1 MRPLHG
7 SDVFHLREE
16 QRGRPAHTLKVAVLA
31 PGAGPLDADELA
43 HWAAGTLRDR
53 APFRWQLTTG
63 PAHLG
68 RPAWA
73 EAEAEADQVVR
84 RTLSGPDPETALAA
98 LLGDLAGDLLPRHR
112 PLWRLWVVDG
122 LADGQVALVL
132 QMHHALADGQ
142 ASVQI
147 WEELFDGTGT
157 APAAAAP
164 TDERRAPDLGTAV
177 RRHGRLLRDLP
188 ALLARLRAHGEAEK
202 AQPEAPGRSAT
213 YFDAPPLAFNRPPSA
228 ARICTFATLP
238 LAGMKQVGAQLGG
251 TVNDVYAALCAGALR
266 TYLQERGALPE
277 ASLTATTPVGLDRQG
292 RPYGNAMTTWFV
304 RLGTDE
310 ADPQAR
316 FAAVRA
322 SLTAARR
329 LQERDPTL
337 LHDLQEHTRLYDLIW
352 RSLGLAERRKGR
364 PTFNLVLSNV
374 RGPDPLAWR
383 GHPVVALRSL
393 GPLTGRMGLN
403 LTAWSYGEDFTIGLH
418 ACRDQVPDLSRL
430 AELLVA
436 ELDVLIAAGECEG

>member
-43 HWAAGTLRDR
+43 HWAAGTLRGR
-53 APFRWQLTTG
+53 APFRWRLSTG

-68 RPAWA
+68 RPVW
-73 EAEAEADQVVR
+73 V
-84 RTLSGPDPETALAA
+84 DPETAFDT
-98 LLGDLAGDLLPRHR
+98 LLGDLAGDELPRQR

-122 LADGQVALVL
+122 LADDQVALVL
-132 QMHHALADGQ
+132 QMHHALADGA

-147 WEELFDGTGT
+147 WEELFDGTDPDA
-157 APAAAAP
+157 APP
-164 TDERRAPDLGTAV
+164 TDECPAPDLGAAV

-188 ALLARLRAHGEAEK
+188 ALLARLRAHGDAEK
-202 AQPEAPGRSAT
+202 AQPEGPGRTAT
-213 YFDAPPLAFNRPPSA
+213 YFEAPPLAFNRLPSGT
-228 ARICTFATLP
+228 RICTFATLP
-238 LAGMKQVGAQLGG
+238 LAGLKQVGAQLGG

-266 TYLQERGALPE
+266 AYLLERGGLPE

-310 ADPQAR
+310 ADPRAR

-322 SLTAARR
+322 SLAAARS

-364 PTFNLVLSNV
+364 PTFNLVISNV

-393 GPLTGRMGLN
+393 GPLAGRMGLN
-403 LTAWSYGEDFTIGLH
+403 LTAWSYGADFTIGLH
-418 ACRDQVPDLSRL
+418 ACRDQLPDLFRL

>member
-1 MRPLHG
+1 VTSLHG

-31 PGAGPLDADELA
+31 PGAGTLDPEELA
-43 HWAAGTLRDR
+43 RWAAGTLRGR
-53 APFRWQLTTG
+53 APFRWRLDTG
-63 PAHLG
+63 VAHLG

-84 RTLSGPDPETALAA
+84 RTLSGPDPDGALDA
-98 LLGDLAGDLLPRHR
+98 LLGELAGDELPRHR

-122 LADGQVALVL
+122 LTDGRVALVL
-132 QMHHALADGQ
+132 QMHHALADGA
-142 ASVQI
+142 ASVRI
-147 WEELFDGTGT
+147 WEELFGDIDPDA
-157 APAAAAP
+157 APAPDRGRGPGLAA
-164 TDERRAPDLGTAV
+164 AV
-177 RRHGRLLRDLP
+177 RRHGRSLRDLP
-188 ALLARLRAHGEAEK
+188 ALLARLQAHGAAER
-202 AQPEAPGRSAT
+202 AQPEAPGRTAT
-213 YFDAPPLAFNRPPSA
+213 YFDAPPLTFNRLPSA
-228 ARICTFATLP
+228 SRICAFATLP
-238 LAGMKQVGAQLGG
+238 LAGLEQVRKDLGG

-266 TYLQERGALPE
+266 AFLLERGDLPE

-292 RPYGNAMTTWFV
+292 QPYGNAMTTWFV

-310 ADPQAR
+310 GDPQAR

-322 SLTAARR
+322 SLAAARA
-329 LQERDPTL
+329 LQERDPAL

-364 PTFNLVLSNV
+364 PTFNLVISNV

-383 GHPVVALRSL
+383 GHRVVALRSL
-393 GPLTGRMGLN
+393 GPLAGRMGLN
-403 LTAWSYGEDFTIGLH
+403 LTAWSYGEDFTVGLH
-418 ACRDQVPDLSRL
+418 ACRDQLPDLSRL

-436 ELDVLIAAGECEG
+436 ELDVLLAAGQREG

>member
-31 PGAGPLDADELA
+31 PGAGPLDAGELA
-43 HWAAGTLRDR
+43 DWAAGTLCDR
-53 APFRWQLTTG
+53 APFRWRLITA

-68 RPAWA
+68 RPVWVDAV
-73 EAEAEADQVVR
+73 AEADQVVR
-84 RTLSGPDPETALAA
+84 RTLCGPDPEAALDA
-98 LLGDLAGDLLPRHR
+98 LLGDLAGDVLPRHR

-122 LADGQVALVL
+122 LTDGQVALVL
-132 QMHHALADGQ
+132 QMHHALADGA

-147 WEELFDGTGT
+147 WEELFAD
-157 APAAAAP
+157 AEAAP
-164 TDERRAPDLGTAV
+164 VADPAPAPDLGAAV

-188 ALLARLRAHGEAEK
+188 ALLARLRAHGAAEK
-202 AQPEAPGRSAT
+202 AQPEGSGRTAT
-213 YFDAPPLAFNRPPSA
+213 YFDAPPLAFNRLPSA
-228 ARICTFATLP
+228 PRVCAFATLP
-238 LAGMKQVGAQLGG
+238 LSGFEQVRTTLGG

-266 TYLQERGALPE
+266 AFLVERGGLPE
-277 ASLTATTPVGLDRQG
+277 PSLTATTPVGLDRQG

-310 ADPQAR
+310 ADPRDR

-322 SLTAARR
+322 SLAAARR
-329 LQERDPTL
+329 LQERDPML

-364 PTFNLVLSNV
+364 PTFNLVISNV

-393 GPLTGRMGLN
+393 GPLAGRMGLN

-418 ACRDQVPDLSRL
+418 ACRDQLPDLSRL

-436 ELDVLIAAGECEG
+436 ELDVLIAAGQREG

>member
-31 PGAGPLDADELA
+31 PGTGPLDADELA

-53 APFRWQLTTG
+53 APFRWLLTTG
-63 PAHLG
+63 TAHLG
-68 RPAWA
+68 RPVWV

-84 RTLSGPDPETALAA
+84 RTLAEPDPETALAA
-98 LLGDLAGDLLPRHR
+98 LLGDLAGDVLPRHR

-122 LADGQVALVL
+122 LADDQIALVL
-132 QMHHALADGQ
+132 QMHHALADGA

-147 WEELFDGTGT
+147 WEELFDGTG
-157 APAAAAP
+157 ADAAP
-164 TDERRAPDLGTAV
+164 SVARRPGPALPAAV
-177 RRHGRLLRDLP
+177 RRHGRSLRDLP
-188 ALLARLRAHGEAEK
+188 ALLARLRAHGAAEK
-202 AQPEAPGRSAT
+202 AQPEGPGRTAT
-213 YFDAPPLAFNRPPSA
+213 YFEAPPLAFNQLPSA
-228 ARICTFATLP
+228 DRICAFATLP
-238 LAGMKQVGAQLGG
+238 LAGLQQVRQGLGG
-251 TVNDVYAALCAGALR
+251 TVNDVYGALCAGALR
-266 TYLQERGALPE
+266 AYLMERGGLPE

-316 FAAVRA
+316 FVAVRA
-322 SLTAARR
+322 SLAAARS
-329 LQERDPTL
+329 LQERDPSL

-364 PTFNLVLSNV
+364 PTFNLVISNV
-374 RGPDPLAWR
+374 RGPEPLAWR

-403 LTAWSYGEDFTIGLH
+403 LTAWSYGEDFTVGLH
-418 ACRDQVPDLSRL
+418 ACRDQLPDLSRL

-436 ELDVLIAAGECEG
+436 ELDVLIAAGQRES

>member
-1 MRPLHG
+1 MMPLHG

-31 PGAGPLDADELA
+31 PGAGPLDAGQLA
-43 HWAAGTLRDR
+43 HWAAGTLGGR
-53 APFRWQLTTG
+53 APFRWRLSTG

-68 RPAWA
+68 RPVWV

-84 RTLSGPDPETALAA
+84 RTLSGPDPETAFDT
-98 LLGDLAGDLLPRHR
+98 LLGDLAGDELPRHR

-122 LADGQVALVL
+122 LAGDQVALVL
-132 QMHHALADGQ
+132 QMHHALADGA

-147 WEELFDGTGT
+147 WEELFGGTE
-157 APAAAAP
+157 PDAAP
-164 TDERRAPDLGTAV
+164 SPARGPAPGLAAAV
-177 RRHGRLLRDLP
+177 RRHGRALWDLP
-188 ALLARLRAHGEAEK
+188 ALLTRLRAHGAAEK
-202 AQPEAPGRSAT
+202 AQPAGPGRTAT
-213 YFDAPPLAFNRPPSA
+213 YFDAPPLAFNQLPSA
-228 ARICTFATLP
+228 SRICAFATLP
-238 LAGMKQVGAQLGG
+238 LAGLGQVRQGLGG

-266 TYLQERGALPE
+266 AYLLERGGLPE
-277 ASLTATTPVGLDRQG
+277 VSLTATTPVGLDRQD

-322 SLTAARR
+322 SLAAARS
-329 LQERDPTL
+329 LQERDPSL
-337 LHDLQEHTRLYDLIW
+337 LHDLQEHTRLYDLLW

-364 PTFNLVLSNV
+364 PTFNLVISNV
-374 RGPDPLAWR
+374 RGPEPLAWR

-418 ACRDQVPDLSRL
+418 ACRDQLPDLSRL

-436 ELDVLIAAGECEG
+436 ELDVLVAAGQREG

>member
-16 QRGRPAHTLKVAVLA
+16 RRGRPAHTLKVALLA
-31 PGAGPLDADELA
+31 PGTGPLDTDELA
-43 HWAAGTLRDR
+43 HWAARTLRGR
-53 APFRWQLTTG
+53 APFRWRLSTA

-68 RPAWA
+68 RPVWV

-84 RTLSGPDPETALAA
+84 RTLSGSDPETALDT
-98 LLGDLAGDLLPRHR
+98 LLSDLAGDELPRHR

-122 LADGQVALVL
+122 LADDQVALVL
-132 QMHHALADGQ
+132 QMHHALADGA

-147 WEELFDGTGT
+147 WEELFGATDPDA
-157 APAAAAP
+157 APAPDRGPGSGLAA
-164 TDERRAPDLGTAV
+164 AV
-177 RRHGRLLRDLP
+177 RRHGRSLRDLP
-188 ALLARLRAHGEAEK
+188 ALLARLRAHGAAEK
-202 AQPEAPGRSAT
+202 AQPEGPSRSAT
-213 YFDAPPLAFNRPPSA
+213 YFDAPPLAFNRLPSTS
-228 ARICTFATLP
+228 RICAFAALP
-238 LAGMKQVGAQLGG
+238 LAGLQEVRTSLGG

-266 TYLQERGALPE
+266 AYLLERGGLPE

-310 ADPQAR
+310 AEPQAR

-322 SLTAARR
+322 SLAAARA

-364 PTFNLVLSNV
+364 PTFNLVISNV

-393 GPLTGRMGLN
+393 GPLAGRMGLN

-418 ACRDQVPDLSRL
+418 ACRDQLPDLSRL

-436 ELDVLIAAGECEG
+436 ELDVLVAAGQREG